1 MNEHEMLKITNAF
14 KNCSLLVHDYALT
27 NMLIELYSKMSPI
40 QNVFVW
46 AFILFCVMKT
56 YTTL

>member
-40 QNVFVW
+40 QN
-46 AFILFCVMKT
+46 
-56 YTTL
+56 